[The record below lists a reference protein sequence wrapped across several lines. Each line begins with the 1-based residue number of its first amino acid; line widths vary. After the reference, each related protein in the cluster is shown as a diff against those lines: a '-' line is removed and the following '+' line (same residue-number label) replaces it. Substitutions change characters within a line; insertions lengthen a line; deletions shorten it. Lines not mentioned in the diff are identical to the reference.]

1 MAKLIKFSDLTPLRC
16 ESAWFKVYH
25 IAPHVTAIFEPY
37 HFQEVISYLIEGD
50 ESALLFDS
58 GMGIGDMKAV
68 VSALTDKPVVLVN
81 SHSHFDHVGG
91 NWQFGTTHLLDV
103 PEAISLL
110 ENGFALPADDE
121 NRKPE
126 SLSYPGEVWF
136 DLKDLRVRP
145 CHVVAIHDGD
155 IFDLGGRTLRVIA
168 TPGHSKD
175 GIMLA
180 DDENRL
186 LFTGDTVYPA
196 PLYAFLEGSDQVSV
210 YAETIESLAR
220 QFSSY
225 TLCCSHNNPVWDGSA
240 LSEISD
246 AFRNVLAGN
255 VIGVAQEGHTAYDF
269 GDFSIVI

>member
-1 MAKLIKFSDLTPLRC
+1 MAKLTKFSDMTPLSC
-16 ESAWFKVYH
+16 ESPWFKVYR

-91 NWQFGTTHLLDV
+91 NWQFGTAHLLDV

-121 NRKPE
+121 NRKAE
-126 SLSYPGEVWF
+126 SLSYPGEAWF
-136 DLKDLRVRP
+136 DLNDLCVRP

-180 DDENRL
+180 DDKNRL

-196 PLYAFLEGSDQVSV
+196 PLYAFLEGEDQIPV
-210 YAETIESLAR
+210 YAETIKSLAR

-246 AFRNVLAGN
+246 AFQNVLAGN
-255 VIGVAQEGHTAYDF
+255 AKGVAQDGHTSYAF
-269 GDFSIVI
+269 GGFSIVI